1 MKFSFAKPKD
11 ARKECDMRVDYAPS
25 RRVFPWARW
34 YLILFLVLCPLFFF
48 LYRVVAPWFF
58 VDSPAVISM
67 EQALVTMPK
76 TGRVVDVETEIDAR
90 VRRGDT
96 LFRIE
101 DDASDAKRDEL
112 AMLRT
117 RLALLSTGGF
127 RASGVSQGA
136 IETAK
141 ASLAN
146 RRNVRKNVEEL
157 YRSGAATQAEL
168 NQALDDESRAMSAL
182 IQLQD
187 ARRSAAV
194 SDGRSRFS
202 AEQERIALEERI
214 GLLEKAIAEK
224 EVTCPIDGQVLDV
237 YASGNETLTQGAS
250 MAIVV
255 NPDKARIIVF
265 ADTKAFPFIRD
276 NAVARVSLP
285 GGKQIEAHVE
295 HEPLLVQTLPGGIME
310 FAGGQ
315 KVMRVRLVPTEPIP
329 REYLIEGLPLSVR
342 WGFSFSTSAKRV
354 AKN

>member
-1 MKFSFAKPKD
+1 MKFSFTKPKG
-11 ARKECDMRVDYAPS
+11 ACKEGDMRVDYAPS
-25 RRVFPWARW
+25 RRIFPWARW
-34 YLILFLVLCPLFFF
+34 YLILLLVLCPLFFF
-48 LYRVVAPWFF
+48 LYRVVTPWFF

-76 TGRVVDVETEIDAR
+76 TGRVVAVETEIDAR
-90 VRRGDT
+90 VHRGDV

-112 AMLRT
+112 VMLRT
-117 RLALLSTGGF
+117 QLALLGTGGS
-127 RASGVSQGA
+127 RVPGVSRGA

-146 RRNVRKNVEEL
+146 RRNVRRNIEEL
-157 YRSGAATQAEL
+157 YRKGAATQAEL

-182 IQLQD
+182 VQLQD
-187 ARRSAAV
+187 ARRSAAA
-194 SDGRSRFS
+194 SGSRSRFS
-202 AEQERIALEERI
+202 AEQERVALEERI

-224 EVTCPIDGQVLDV
+224 DVTCPIDGQVLDV
-237 YASGNETLTQGAS
+237 YVSGNETLTQGAS
-250 MAIVV
+250 LAIVV
-255 NPDKARIIVF
+255 NPDRARIIVF

-285 GGKQIEAHVE
+285 GGKRIEAYVE

-310 FAGGQ
+310 FAGGK
-315 KVMRVRLVPTEPIP
+315 KVMRVRLVPAEPIP

-342 WGFSFSTSAKRV
+342 WGFSFPTTLKRV